1 MLIKDDD
8 IYDIF
13 RASKLSI
20 GGIGCI
26 FKNKDIAYKITF
38 NISAFVNNINA
49 YFIFSQ
55 LSIPCARLY
64 AIGTCKIDKYAC
76 FYKQITDLSELIQK
90 CPEVYNEYI
99 YILKYVAYDGN
110 AYSLFSK
117 KELYKHED
125 VSYFKIY
132 IYSII
137 YALNNLF
144 GIYHNDLKM
153 DNILIRRNPSKNSI
167 NRINNIVLCNRTDW
181 EYCINDFDMMTYGYS
196 VNCDIKSL
204 HESLFKL
211 SLIENN
217 NETSALNILH
227 EWFSKEYS
235 RKLVYISIL

>member
-8 IYDIF
+8 MYDIF
-13 RASKLSI
+13 RASRLSI

-49 YFIFSQ
+49 YFTLSQ

-137 YALNNLF
+137 YTLNNLF
-144 GIYHNDLKM
+144 GI
-153 DNILIRRNPSKNSI
+153 
-167 NRINNIVLCNRTDW
+167 
-181 EYCINDFDMMTYGYS
+181 F
-196 VNCDIKSL
+196 
-204 HESLFKL
+204 
-211 SLIENN
+211 
-217 NETSALNILH
+217 
-227 EWFSKEYS
+227 
-235 RKLVYISIL
+235 